1 MPAPKDNVLQEERM
15 DALDCLMTR
24 RSIRT
29 FTNEPVDPEQIQA
42 ALAAAMAAP
51 SAGNAQPWHFVLL
64 TDRGVLDRVPDF
76 HPYAAMARQAQAA
89 ILVCAEPALEK
100 YPGYWPI
107 DCAAATENL
116 LLALHAQG
124 LGAVWTGVYPD
135 QSRVEGFRKL
145 LGIPEAIIPHSFVP
159 LGLPGMPSARADR
172 YRPERVHRE
181 TW

>member
-1 MPAPKDNVLQEERM
+1 M

-24 RSIRT
+24 RSIRK
-29 FTNEPVDPEQIQA
+29 FTKEPVDPELIQA

-51 SAGNAQPWHFVLL
+51 SAGNARPWHFVLT
-64 TDRGVLDRVPDF
+64 TDRALLDRVPDF
-76 HPYAAMARQAQAA
+76 HPYAAMTRQAQAA

-135 QSRVEGFRKL
+135 QPRVEGFRKL
-145 LGIPEAIIPHSFVP
+145 LGIPGTIIPHSFVP
-159 LGLPGMPSARADR
+159 LGHPDMPSGRVDR
-172 YRPERVHRE
+172 FQAERIHRE
-181 TW
+181 SW

>member
-1 MPAPKDNVLQEERM
+1 M

-29 FTNEPVDPEQIQA
+29 FTDQPVDPELIET

-51 SAGNAQPWHFVLL
+51 SAGNAQPWHFALV
-64 TDRGVLDRVPDF
+64 TGRATLDRVPEF
-76 HPYAAMARQAQAA
+76 HPYAAMSRQAQAG

-107 DCAAATENL
+107 DCAAATQNL

-124 LGAVWTGVYPD
+124 LGAVWVGVYPE
-135 QSRVEGFRKL
+135 QARVENFRRL
-145 LGIPEAIIPHSFVP
+145 LGIPETVIPHSFIP
-159 LGLPGMPSARADR
+159 LGHPAKAAGRV
-172 YRPERVHRE
+172 ERFQPLRIHRE
-181 TW
+181 VW